1 MAVKKVE
8 NTVYFK
14 LINMECSR
22 FGVQLHEKS
31 KGKDGKSEGS
41 YRVSDWVESIHL
53 INIMNFQVTDIVLD
67 TGEIVNE

>member
-41 YRVSDWVESIHL
+41 YWVSD
-53 INIMNFQVTDIVLD
+53 
-67 TGEIVNE
+67 